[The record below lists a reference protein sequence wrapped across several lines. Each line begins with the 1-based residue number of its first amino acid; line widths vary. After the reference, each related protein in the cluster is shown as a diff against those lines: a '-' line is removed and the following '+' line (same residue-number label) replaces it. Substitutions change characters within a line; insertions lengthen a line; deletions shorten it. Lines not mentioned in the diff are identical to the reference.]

1 MLSREQIVS
10 QAQAI
15 FRKVLDSPKLVLTD
29 KTIASDVE
37 GWDSLNHMTLVMTIE
52 EHFKV
57 RFVTWEVMG
66 WHSVGEMIDCLE
78 GKLNK

>member
-1 MLSREQIVS
+1 MLSREQIFS
-10 QAQAI
+10 QAQEI
-15 FRKVLDSPKLVLTD
+15 FREVLDSPKLVLTD
-29 KTIASDVE
+29 KTTASDVE
-37 GWDSLNHMTLVMTIE
+37 GWDSLNHMTLVITIE
-52 EHFKV
+52 EHFRA

>member
-1 MLSREQIVS
+1 MLSREQIFS

-15 FRKVLDSPKLVLTD
+15 FREVLDSPRLVLTD
-29 KTIASDVE
+29 KTTASDVD

-66 WHSVGEMIDCLE
+66 WHSVGEMLDCLE